1 MSEKISHFPLS
12 IGLTLENVKEPY
24 DLFVLFAEHEHD
36 QGYEGYTKVAADL
49 MRKLKYA
56 EQLSRSGQF
65 HKINLEMPVGMDREQ
80 AEKYVYDYSAD
91 AEPEGAKIMMEAA
104 KKFTDAKLEPSSY
117 RHSQTGEGVE
127 VWHGKL
133 PDSDGRL
140 TNTDVYWVIE
150 QHDGNVGWRMRSE
163 PLAAQLA
170 QAA

>member
-1 MSEKISHFPLS
+1 MSETFPLS
-12 IGLTLENVKEPY
+12 TGSPAPKEAKTPY
-24 DLFVLFAEHEHD
+24 ELFLSFAEHD
-36 QGYEGYTKVAADL
+36 EGYSKVAAAL
-49 MRKLKYA
+49 MRELKHA
-56 EQLSRSGQF
+56 EEQARHGEF
-65 HKINLEMPVGMDREQ
+65 KNINLELPLGPHPVHE
-80 AEKYVYDYSAD
+80 EEYVYQYNAGT
-91 AEPEGAKIMMEAA
+91 EPEGTKIMMEAA